1 MESKNVSDFTT
12 VLIIV
17 CLISLCELLG
27 QSCLKYLDV
36 NKSKY
41 HYYFIA
47 VIFYS
52 FVCYLLLLSY
62 KFKGMGIINVLWS
75 GISVLV
81 ILSSS
86 MLFFGEKITT
96 MDKIGVVFIIL
107 GMFFISY
114 EGVHGG

>member
-1 MESKNVSDFTT
+1 MSSKNLSDFTT
-12 VLIIV
+12 LLIII
-17 CLISLCELLG
+17 CLISLCELFG
-27 QSCLKYLDV
+27 QSCIKYFNL
-36 NKSKY
+36 NKNKY

-47 VIFYS
+47 ILFYS

-75 GISVLV
+75 GISILV

-86 MLFFGEKITT
+86 ILFFGETITT
-96 MDKIGVVFIIL
+96 MDKIGVIFIIL

-114 EGVHGG
+114 EGVHGS

>member
-1 MESKNVSDFTT
+1 
-12 VLIIV
+12 
-17 CLISLCELLG
+17 
-27 QSCLKYLDV
+27 
-36 NKSKY
+36 
-41 HYYFIA
+41 
-47 VIFYS
+47 
-52 FVCYLLLLSY
+52 
-62 KFKGMGIINVLWS
+62 MGIINVLWS